1 MAASY
6 DLIVRNGTV
15 IDGTGAEPREVD
27 VAIQDGRIAAI
38 GHIGSSGREE
48 IDAKGLAVTP
58 GFVDIHTHYDGQ
70 VTWDDRFSPSSGHG
84 VTTVLMGN
92 CGVGFAPC
100 RPEDRD
106 TLMNVMEGVEDI
118 PELVMREGVP
128 WNWQSFPDYLDALSK
143 RQCDID
149 FATQVPHA
157 PLRVF
162 VMGKRGVDR
171 EPANAADMAEMAKL
185 VQEGLDAGALGFS
198 TSRSLFHR
206 TPDGALTPTITAGEE
221 ELAAIARGM
230 RRSGKGVIQLLDDFA
245 DTTAEGATEFAMLR
259 RLVELSG
266 RPLSFT
272 LLDLSL
278 YPGRWQTLL
287 REIERAHRDGLP
299 IRGQVAA
306 RPVAVLY
313 GLELSFH
320 PFSTCPS
327 YREVEGLPLEVKLAR
342 LRDPAMKAKLL
353 AEQPTYRNPQML
365 AFMRSVSNMFVLG
378 DPPDYTP
385 PADQRLDARVARLGI
400 PPLELAYDLL
410 VSGDGRT
417 ILFHP
422 GANYTDCS
430 DANMASMLR
439 HEHTVMAL
447 GDGGA
452 HYGLICDASYTTHAL
467 TYWTRDRKGERWP
480 LPWAIRQLTDVPAR
494 TVGLGDRGRLQVGYK
509 ADLNVIDLDRLKV
522 SAPRPVN
529 NLPGGGRR
537 LEQKAEGYVATVV
550 SGEVTYRDG
559 DFTGARPGRL
569 VRGAR

>member
-15 IDGTGAEPREVD
+15 IDGTGSEPRDAD
-27 VAIQDGRIAAI
+27 VAIENGRIAAVGRI
-38 GHIGSSGREE
+38 DGSGREE
-48 IDAKGLAVTP
+48 IDARGLTVTP

-171 EPANAADMAEMAKL
+171 EPANAADMAEMSKL
-185 VQEGLDAGALGFS
+185 VQEGLEAGALGFS

-230 RRSGKGVIQLLDDFA
+230 RRAGKGVIQLLDDFA

-272 LLDLSL
+272 LLDISL

-320 PFSTCPS
+320 PFSTCPAI
-327 YREVEGLPLEVKLAR
+327 AR
-342 LRDPAMKAKLL
+342 SKAC
-353 AEQPTYRNPQML
+353 
-365 AFMRSVSNMFVLG
+365 RSRPSS
-378 DPPDYTP
+378 
-385 PADQRLDARVARLGI
+385 Q
-400 PPLELAYDLL
+400 
-410 VSGDGRT
+410 S
-417 ILFHP
+417 
-422 GANYTDCS
+422 C
-430 DANMASMLR
+430 
-439 HEHTVMAL
+439 
-447 GDGGA
+447 
-452 HYGLICDASYTTHAL
+452 
-467 TYWTRDRKGERWP
+467 
-480 LPWAIRQLTDVPAR
+480 AIRR
-494 TVGLGDRGRLQVGYK
+494 
-509 ADLNVIDLDRLKV
+509 
-522 SAPRPVN
+522 
-529 NLPGGGRR
+529 
-537 LEQKAEGYVATVV
+537 
-550 SGEVTYRDG
+550 
-559 DFTGARPGRL
+559 
-569 VRGAR
+569 